1 MKALT
6 QQIDNQYEA
15 SFSKDGRDLQ
25 KLLSSTK
32 LHTNWAKA
40 QVKRLGLI
48 DGKDYKVIL
57 AFEGKKVS
65 KINPKTFFF
74 TEAAAHRIA
83 NHSEVRSDT
92 AMMVKDTSTLAS
104 LAIQGNEDAI
114 LLQAQMILQKR
125 CDSLLIE
132 NKLLLEREAAS
143 RPKLEYCDKVLDS
156 NSFHNITS
164 IAKELNLRS
173 GSQLNQILKEKG
185 VQYKQNGIWHLYAK
199 YANKG
204 YTITKTHLYEKE
216 DGMYTSLSTKWTEK
230 GRRFIHELCNPK
242 LELYA

>member
-1 MKALT
+1 MTRLL
-6 QQIDNQYEA
+6 QRFESQDYVPFN
-15 SFSKDGRDLQ
+15 KDGRELQ
-25 KLLSSTK
+25 SLLGSTQK
-32 LHTNWAKA
+32 HVDWAKY
-40 QVKRLGLI
+40 QIEKFGFIEGI
-48 DGKDYKVIL
+48 DFILSVGK
-57 AFEGKKVS
+57 S
-65 KINPKTFFF
+65 KGGRPPRIYLL

-83 NHSEVRSDT
+83 NHSEVRSET
-92 AMMVKDTSTLAS
+92 AMMVKDNSTVAA

-132 NKLLLEREAAS
+132 NKRLLESEAAS
-143 RPKLEYCDKVLDS
+143 RPKLEYVDKVLDS

-185 VQYKQNGIWHLYAK
+185 VQYKQSGIWHLYAK
-199 YANKG
+199 YANRG
-204 YTITKTHLYEKE
+204 YTVTKTHLYEKE

-242 LELYA
+242 LELYQ